1 MALYVGE
8 AIIATSLIVIF
19 LLSVFIFEEVET
31 ETNLKE
37 KVFRSLKILDQTN
50 ELRKYALEN
59 NTESIK
65 NKLASLLPYVEYE
78 VFICKESCLK
88 LKPGNKK
95 TISVSYLL
103 AGDFGKVEPLEVVV
117 MVKE

>member
-8 AIIATSLIVIF
+8 EIIATSLIVIF

-50 ELRKYALEN
+50 
-59 NTESIK
+59 
-65 NKLASLLPYVEYE
+65 
-78 VFICKESCLK
+78 
-88 LKPGNKK
+88 
-95 TISVSYLL
+95 
-103 AGDFGKVEPLEVVV
+103 
-117 MVKE
+117 

>member
-1 MALYVGE
+1 
-8 AIIATSLIVIF
+8 
-19 LLSVFIFEEVET
+19 
-31 ETNLKE
+31 
-37 KVFRSLKILDQTN
+37 
-50 ELRKYALEN
+50 
-59 NTESIK
+59 
-65 NKLASLLPYVEYE
+65 
-78 VFICKESCLK
+78 